1 MSEQREG
8 ATSLW
13 WSHQD
18 FPLIPDADLN
28 ARWVDGAIVS
38 RADSGSINWNVA
50 APRSYVR
57 GAVYT
62 NQGGIVDASQ
72 RSGGTGGD
80 LVATVNPRHLTAEE
94 VKEAADNVVRGP
106 WLYAGSWM
114 HGFGH
119 FIVETLPTLWPLLLD
134 DEQTRAFRGLV
145 AHRFTSRRR
154 HAWQDAM
161 VRPLIGD
168 REIHVVDTTPATYER
183 LLVPSRPYHYESA
196 ISPRAVEVWD
206 CIARRIVPEGAAR
219 PSRVFLSRTRFVD
232 SLPKD
237 APARARAYPNA
248 SAVDELFRQRGFA
261 VVYPEDLSVADQVA
275 LVRDAEIVA
284 GPSGSALHLA
294 AFMGSGRVI
303 ELGDSRS
310 TTELVATQRAIA
322 AVKRQLIVHIPFVGS
337 GEEGEERV
345 DLDRLSAAVDAL

>member
-1 MSEQREG
+1 MEG
-8 ATSLW
+8 ATNLW
-13 WSHQD
+13 WSHQE
-18 FPLIPDADLN
+18 FPLIPNADLD

-38 RADSGSINWNVA
+38 RADSGSINWNVR

-62 NQGGIVDASQ
+62 DQGEIVDASQ

-94 VKEAADNVVRGP
+94 VKEAAGHRLHGP

-119 FIVETLPTLWPLLLD
+119 FIVETLPTLWPLLAD
-134 DEQTRAFRGLV
+134 DQQAGVAQGIV

-154 HAWQDAM
+154 HDWQEEM

-168 REIHVVDTTPATYER
+168 REIHVVDATPASYER
-183 LLVPSRPYHYESA
+183 LLVSPRPYRYEAA
-196 ISPRAVEVWD
+196 ISPRAAEVWD
-206 CIARRIVPEGAAR
+206 EIASRITPESDSH
-219 PSRVFLSRTRFVD
+219 PSHVFLSRARFVD

-237 APARARAYPNA
+237 APARARAYSNA
-248 SAVDELFRQRGFA
+248 GVVDDFFRQRGFT
-261 VVYPEDLSVADQVA
+261 VVYPEELTVADQIA

-294 AFMGSGRVI
+294 AFMRSGRVI

-310 TTELVATQRAIA
+310 ASDLLITQRAIA
-322 AVKRQLIVHIPFVGS
+322 AVKKQLIVHIPFAANGA
-337 GEEGEERV
+337 ENM
-345 DLDRLSAAVDAL
+345 DLDYLSAAVEAL

>member
-1 MSEQREG
+1 M
-8 ATSLW
+8 W
-13 WSHQD
+13 WSHQE

-38 RADSGSINWNVA
+38 RADSGSINWNVP

-62 NQGGIVDASQ
+62 DQGEIVDASQ

-80 LVATVNPRHLTAEE
+80 LVATVNPSRLTAEE
-94 VKEAADNVVRGP
+94 LKEAAGHRMHGP

-119 FIVETLPTLWPLLLD
+119 FIVETLPTLWPLID
-134 DEQTRAFRGLV
+134 DEQSGAIRGLV

-154 HAWQDAM
+154 HVWQEAM
-161 VRPLIGD
+161 VLSLIGD
-168 REIHVVDTTPATYER
+168 SEIHVVDTTPATYER
-183 LLVPSRPYHYESA
+183 LLVPSRLYRYESA
-196 ISPRAVEVWD
+196 ISPRAAEVWD
-206 CIARRIVPEGAAR
+206 HIAGRIAPESAAR
-219 PSRVFLSRTRFVD
+219 PGRVFLSRTNFVE
-232 SLPKD
+232 SLPND
-237 APARARAYPNA
+237 APARARAYSNA
-248 SAVDELFRQRGFA
+248 SAVDELFRRRGFT
-261 VVYPEDLSVADQVA
+261 VVYPEDLTVVEQIA

-294 AFMGSGRVI
+294 AFMRSGRVI

-310 TTELVATQRAIA
+310 TTDLVVTQRAIA
-322 AVKRQLIVHIPFVGS
+322 AVKNQLIVHLPFRADSSGAFDIAHLDERLGS
-337 GEEGEERV
+337 V
-345 DLDRLSAAVDAL
+345 VY

>member
-1 MSEQREG
+1 MEG

-13 WSHQD
+13 WSHQE
-18 FPLIPDADLN
+18 FPLIPDSDLD

-38 RADSGSINWNVA
+38 RADSGSINWNVQ

-62 NQGGIVDASQ
+62 DRGEIVDASQ
-72 RSGGTGGD
+72 RAGGTGGD

-94 VKEAADNVVRGP
+94 LKEAAGHRVHGP

-119 FIVETLPTLWPLLLD
+119 FIVETLPTLWPLLAD
-134 DEQTRAFRGLV
+134 DQQADAARGIV

-154 HAWQDAM
+154 HAWQDAL

-168 REIHVVDTTPATYER
+168 REIRVVDATPASYER
-183 LLVPSRPYHYESA
+183 LLVPARPYLYESA
-196 ISPRAVEVWD
+196 ISPRAADVWD
-206 CIARRIVPEGAAR
+206 CVARRIAPQR
-219 PSRVFLSRTRFVD
+219 PSHSARIYLSRTRFVD
-232 SLPKD
+232 TLPAD
-237 APARARAYPNA
+237 APARSRAYANA
-248 SAVDELFRQRGFA
+248 ATVDELFRQRGFA
-261 VVYPEDLSVADQVA
+261 IVYPEDLSVADQVA

-294 AFMGSGRVI
+294 AFMRSGRVI
-303 ELGDSRS
+303 ELGDSR
-310 TTELVATQRAIA
+310 TATNLVVTQRAIA
-322 AVKRQLIVHIPFVGS
+322 AVKGQLIVHIPFVEGGTECVDIDYLS
-337 GEEGEERV
+337 GV
-345 DLDRLSAAVDAL
+345 LDML